1 MPVTRIK
8 RSQLCTASVWRTL
21 RPKNARKRLQA
32 MFFNPRF
39 KPLKTEVTVE
49 IQWFPKLVTREC
61 SVRVLVCFQWTCAGK
76 QVPKKLLGKANTF
89 TSISIAIK
97 KNQPPNK
104 EQKTILSKNFARSV
118 ISPSLFPLHLYSA
131 WRRGLNTGTNN
142 PFALM
147 HIKDYTYQSLWVS
160 TSKRL
165 RAAAVLIHIHV
176 GRCRSQQKAFH
187 VTVWAH

>member
-49 IQWFPKLVTREC
+49 IQWFPKLVTREFAC
-61 SVRVLVCFQWTCAGK
+61 SGVFSVNLCWK
-76 QVPKKLLGKANTF
+76 QVPQKLLGTANTF

>member
-1 MPVTRIK
+1 MTEW
-8 RSQLCTASVWRTL
+8 LTL
-21 RPKNARKRLQA
+21 RLKSARKRLQA

-39 KPLKTEVTVE
+39 KPLKTEETVE
-49 IQWFPKLVTREC
+49 NTMISKTGHKRVWVFP
-61 SVRVLVCFQWTCAGK
+61 SVFSVNLCWKTS
-76 QVPKKLLGKANTF
+76 PSKLLGKANTF
-89 TSISIAIK
+89 TSISIATK
-97 KNQPPNK
+97 KNQAPVLLREKSLECKSPPNK
-104 EQKTILSKNFARSV
+104 GQKTILSKNFARSV

-131 WRRGLNTGTNN
+131 WHRRLNTGTNN

-147 HIKDYTYQSLWVS
+147 HIEDYTYQSLWVS
-160 TSKRL
+160 TSKRV